1 MRVNGRVVSQ
11 ALVIA
16 IGVRETGER
25 DILGVELGAA
35 ENRDFWLDFLTAFG
49 AARIARGTVGD

>member
-1 MRVNGRVVSQ
+1 M

-25 DILGVELGAA
+25 QVLGFDLGLVEDGA
-35 ENRDFWLDFLTAFG
+35 FWLEFLS
-49 AARIARGTVGD
+49 